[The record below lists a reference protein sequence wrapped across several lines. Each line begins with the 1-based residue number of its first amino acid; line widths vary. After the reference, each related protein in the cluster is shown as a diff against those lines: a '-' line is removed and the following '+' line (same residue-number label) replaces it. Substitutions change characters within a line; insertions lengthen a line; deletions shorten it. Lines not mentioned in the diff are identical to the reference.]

1 MKEKIYT
8 ALSKVVDGYI
18 HGVYDFF
25 SWQTAVFKKQA
36 LEVKSRSY
44 GGREVLDLVAV
55 FVQKTKQERDQLLE
69 NVKNLFIET
78 GRTLSEKQYNDLKSK
93 CTKPFICG
101 IDAFSKTLRDEF
113 EWTSSPETSLFIL
126 KESTISIINGHID
139 TFKLMTS
146 IHLDKAL
153 QWTALG
159 TIFAGVS
166 LLLSVVA
173 ILVSILV
180 QR

>member
-1 MKEKIYT
+1 M
-8 ALSKVVDGYI
+8 DGYI
-18 HGVYDFF
+18 RGVYDFF
-25 SWQTAVFKKQA
+25 GRQTAVFKKKA
-36 LEVKSRSY
+36 LEIKSNSY

-55 FVQKTKQERDQLLE
+55 FVQNTKQERDQFLE
-69 NVKNLFIET
+69 NVKNLFKET

-101 IDAFSKTLRDEF
+101 IDTFSKTLKEEF

-139 TFKLMTS
+139 TFKLMSS
-146 IHLDKAL
+146 IRLDKAL
-153 QWTALG
+153 RWSTLQ
-159 TIFAGVS
+159 TIIAGIS

-173 ILVSILV
+173 IIISIFKP
-180 QR
+180 